1 MITRNGEI
9 MSCPKQRE
17 RERDIRTDAPKERN
31 RKFEPELSN
40 EFTKEIQNFTHEK
53 QPNKKKENRRKSTV
67 LSAIMQEETDYT

>member
-1 MITRNGEI
+1 MEKLCLAL
-9 MSCPKQRE
+9 SRE

-53 QPNKKKENRRKSTV
+53 
-67 LSAIMQEETDYT
+67 